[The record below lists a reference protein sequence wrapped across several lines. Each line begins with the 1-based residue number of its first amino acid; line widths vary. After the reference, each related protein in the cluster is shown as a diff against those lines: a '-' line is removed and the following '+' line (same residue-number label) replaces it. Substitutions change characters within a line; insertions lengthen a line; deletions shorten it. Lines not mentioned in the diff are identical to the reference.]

1 MNTSITDLIG
11 QTIKE
16 IKGEE
21 GDNILYFIMDDG
33 KEYSMYHCQDCC
45 ECVEIEDICGDL
57 SDLINT
63 PVINA
68 FEKSSINENPEGIEP
83 HEYEESFT
91 WTFYTIQTAKGTVT
105 IRWYG
110 SSNGYYSEDVD
121 FVLLS

>member
-1 MNTSITDLIG
+1 MNTNITDLIG

-16 IKGEE
+16 IKGEK
-21 GDNILYFIMDDG
+21 GDNTLDFIMNDG
-33 KEYSMYHCQDCC
+33 KIYSMYHCQDCC
-45 ECVEIEDICGDL
+45 ENVEVEDICGDL

-68 FEKSSINENPEGIEP
+68 FEKSNINENPEGIEP

-91 WTFYTIQTAKGTVT
+91 WTFYTIQTVKGTVT